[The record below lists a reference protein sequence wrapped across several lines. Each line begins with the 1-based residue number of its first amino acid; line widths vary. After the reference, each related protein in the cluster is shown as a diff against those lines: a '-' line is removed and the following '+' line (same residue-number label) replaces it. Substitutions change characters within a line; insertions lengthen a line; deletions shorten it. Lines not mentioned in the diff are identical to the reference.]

1 MAKQSA
7 AKAAHGK
14 SAAKA
19 AVKKLKITLLRS
31 PIGFNR
37 TQGKTV
43 EGMGLRRI
51 RHSVELPD
59 TPETRGMILKVRHLI
74 DVAE

>member
-1 MAKQSA
+1 MAK
-7 AKAAHGK
+7 KAVRK
-14 SAAKA
+14 KA
-19 AVKKLKITLLRS
+19 SKRLLVTLVRS

-51 RHSVELPD
+51 RHTVELPD
-59 TPETRGMILKVRHLI
+59 TPETRGMILKVRHL
-74 DVAE
+74 VTVTE

>member
-1 MAKQSA
+1 MAK
-7 AKAAHGK
+7 KV
-14 SAAKA
+14 
-19 AVKKLKITLLRS
+19 VKQKTPKRLTVTLVRS

-51 RHSVELPD
+51 RHTVELPD
-59 TPETRGMILKVRHLI
+59 TPETRGMLLKVRHLVT
-74 DVAE
+74 VAE